1 MNTLLLLSMLSAPF
15 CSNDTIVNATRPDSV
30 VVCSN
35 SGQTSVQIYG
45 REDDHDYRFT
55 YTMTDFCQRAF

>member
-55 YTMTDFCQRAF
+55 